1 MLLKKVF
8 CLRKSSILPMSK
20 VAQVQALTKA
30 PISSLASTAFSRDS
44 PNQACEAP
52 MEEWSNWHHV
62 TSVTPKLDIYKS
74 SMKSCA
80 PHIEIILFNLPQK
93 PPQKNRLAKSSLAP
107 CHASCARWSN
117 MYLVFGSNC
126 SNSCGCA
133 QDRINMPVIAG
144 SWRPCWN
151 LSEPRT
157 NDLRSQCHLWYLCF
171 CRVHLFFTDEIWWY
185 TYTLFHEM
193 VAWTAHVV
201 RAVWDGWYFLVGKQ
215 PGHDMFWVLRTNYS
229 ETAV

>member
-1 MLLKKVF
+1 MLLKKAF
-8 CLRKSSILPMSK
+8 CLRKFSILPMSK

-44 PNQACEAP
+44 PNQACDSHQWRNGA
-52 MEEWSNWHHV
+52 
-62 TSVTPKLDIYKS
+62 TDIMWPVWLLS
-74 SMKSCA
+74 LTMKSCA
-80 PHIEIILFNLPQK
+80 PHFEIIFFNLPQN
-93 PPQKNRLAKSSLAP
+93 PPKKKIRLAKSSLAP
-107 CHASCARWSN
+107 YHASCARWSN

-229 ETAV
+229 ETAA